1 MEGCCKLPDQ
11 QRRSSARQIW
21 VVFSAA
27 RSVGYLRTEV
37 VHGLTETGCGGDT
50 VDQVGWRPIVVN
62 KMNKQAELVSDAM
75 LYREPVQIAQSI
87 TDVVTR
93 SKPSN
98 QSRRCVLCML

>member
-1 MEGCCKLPDQ
+1 M
-11 QRRSSARQIW
+11 
-21 VVFSAA
+21 FSTA
-27 RSVGYLRTEV
+27 RSVGYGTCEPKSSTV
-37 VHGLTETGCGGDT
+37 TETGCGI